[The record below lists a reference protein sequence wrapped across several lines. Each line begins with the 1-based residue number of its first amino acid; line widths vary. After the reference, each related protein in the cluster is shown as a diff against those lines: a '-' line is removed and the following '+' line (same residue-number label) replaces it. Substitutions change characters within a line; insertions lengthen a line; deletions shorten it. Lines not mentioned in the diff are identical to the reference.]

1 MKNEQRWTLLGW
13 GLAFVLLGSAFA
25 LAQAKRPMTMV
36 DLLEIPSLSD
46 AQLSPDGQELLF
58 VLAQVDWEA
67 NGNARHIW
75 RGNVDGSPPVQLT
88 HGSGESSPRWSPD
101 GKWIAYLARPEDS
114 GETQIYLMSSEEPSF
129 LERILGSEG
138 GEPITDLELASPR
151 PSLLSVVGWVAA
163 RSPSISNI
171 TWAPDSS
178 AIYFLAPDPPS
189 EEEKRLADLGDDVF
203 AFNRNY
209 KQWHLFRAA
218 IPTGAVERVTDGDYS
233 VLSYQLSRD
242 GQKIAHH
249 RGPTPLYQD
258 PHRSEVWVMGA
269 DGQNALQLT
278 DNEVPES
285 SSCCGAGGARLSPDN
300 EQVLFLA
307 KANEGFEY
315 YYKSSL
321 FLVPASG
328 GEARLL
334 LPDLPYE
341 LRAARWSENGDTI
354 FLLANMGVH
363 SELFELDVAT
373 EELRQLTDGKHSV
386 RSWALELSS
395 DRHVLTI
402 AQPDNPGDV
411 WLLPVGKSEASP
423 TRVTHVF
430 DYLARDFELPRQEKV
445 EWKSV
450 DGVTVEGLLDYP
462 LNFDEG
468 ETYPLVVQSH
478 GGMANSDQFGFGR
491 WSSYIQVL
499 AARGYAVLRTNY
511 RGSGGY
517 GDEFQRDMIG
527 RYFNNSHLD
536 VMAGLDHVIELGIAD
551 PDRLIKR
558 GWSAGG
564 FMTNKIITFTDR
576 FKAASSGAGVVNWI
590 SFYSQSDI
598 RHFRDD
604 WLGGSPWQKDPPSDN
619 FWEQSPLSYISNVK
633 TPTIIF
639 VGENDVRVPPEQ
651 SIELYRALEFNGVPT
666 RLYIAPREP
675 HGWREL
681 RHRLFK
687 MNAELEWFEKYAM
700 GREYEWEKV
709 PEAVDRRTSSQ

>member
-1 MKNEQRWTLLGW
+1 MNNKPRLALLAW
-13 GLAFVLLGSAFA
+13 GLALVLLGNSLA
-25 LAQAKRPMTMV
+25 LGQAKRSMTMV
-36 DLLEIPSLSD
+36 DLLEIPSMGD

-58 VLAQVDWEA
+58 VLSEADWEG
-67 NGNARHIW
+67 NGSTRDIW
-75 RGNVDGSPPVQLT
+75 RVNVDGSPPDRLT
-88 HGSGESSPRWSPD
+88 TSGASSPRWSPD
-101 GKWIAYLARPEDS
+101 GKWIAYLARPEGS
-114 GETQIYLMSSEEPSF
+114 KENQIHLLSREEPSF
-129 LERILGSEG
+129 LEKILWREE
-138 GEPITDLELASPR
+138 GEPITDLEFGSPR
-151 PSLLSVVGWVAA
+151 PSLLSVFGWVAS
-163 RSPSISNI
+163 RSDSFSNM

-178 AIYFLAPDPPS
+178 AIYFVAPDPPS
-189 EEEKRLADLGDDVF
+189 DEEKRFADLGEDVF
-203 AFNRNY
+203 AFNENY
-209 KQWHLFRAA
+209 KHWRLWRAA
-218 IPTGAVERVTDGDYS
+218 IPSGTVERVTEGDYS
-233 VLSYQLSRD
+233 VLIYQLSRD
-242 GQKIAHH
+242 GKKIVHH
-249 RGPTPLYQD
+249 RAPTPLHED
-258 PHRSEVWVMGA
+258 PHRTEVWVMDA
-269 DGQNALQLT
+269 DGRNALQLT
-278 DNEVPES
+278 DNEVPEG
-285 SSCCGAGGARLSPDN
+285 GAGGAQLSPDN

-307 KANEGFEY
+307 KANQGFEY

-341 LRAARWSENGDTI
+341 LEAARWSENGDSI
-354 FLLANMGVH
+354 FLLANMGVR
-363 SELFELDVAT
+363 SELFELDLAT
-373 EELRQLTDGKHSV
+373 EELRQLTDGKHTI

-411 WLLPVGKSEASP
+411 WLLPVGESGASP
-423 TRVTHVF
+423 TRVTHIF
-430 DYLARDFELPRQEKV
+430 DYLARDFELPRQEKIA
-445 EWKSV
+445 WKGV

-468 ETYPLVVQSH
+468 KTYPLVLQSH

-517 GDEFQRDMIG
+517 GDEFQRDMLG
-527 RYFNNSHLD
+527 HYFNKSHLD
-536 VMAGLDHVIELGIAD
+536 VMAGADHLIELGIAD

-564 FMTNKIITFTDR
+564 YMTNKIITFTDR
-576 FKAASSGAGVVNWI
+576 FKAASSGAGMVNWV
-590 SFYSQSDI
+590 SFYSQSDV

-604 WLGGSPWQKDPPSDN
+604 WLGGSPWQKDAPIDN
-619 FWEQSPLSYISNVK
+619 IWEQSPLSHISNVK

-639 VGENDVRVPPEQ
+639 VGENDVRVPPAQ

-687 MNAELEWFEKYAM
+687 MNVELEWFEKYVL
-700 GREYEWEKV
+700 GREYEWETV
-709 PEAVDRRTSSQ
+709 PERAGNRISSPQ